1 MLIKISRSQIRIK
14 KKKSL
19 FITMTDWGKRMA
31 CYFKETIISL
41 ILDIIALM

>member
-1 MLIKISRSQIRIK
+1 M
-14 KKKSL
+14 
-19 FITMTDWGKRMA
+19 TMTDWGKLMA